1 MVLGAK
7 VELNKFNM
15 WYNVS
20 TNIYKGLQMKKAI
33 NLRIDESLLEELDI
47 YAKELDRTRTYLI
60 EKAVSNYFDTLDE
73 MISDKRIDD
82 IKAGKSE
89 MLSLED
95 VAIQL
100 GLK

>member
-1 MVLGAK
+1 
-7 VELNKFNM
+7 M

-33 NLRIDESLLEELDI
+33 NLRIDESLLEELDV

-89 MLSLED
+89 MLTLQD